1 MTVRIKGSVLFYQN
15 VLFYQSLKE
24 QGKKIETYIEGGIFK
39 VIGSADGNYNKIKIF
54 TRQS

>member
-24 QGKKIETYIEGGIFK
+24 QGKKIDTYIEGGIFK